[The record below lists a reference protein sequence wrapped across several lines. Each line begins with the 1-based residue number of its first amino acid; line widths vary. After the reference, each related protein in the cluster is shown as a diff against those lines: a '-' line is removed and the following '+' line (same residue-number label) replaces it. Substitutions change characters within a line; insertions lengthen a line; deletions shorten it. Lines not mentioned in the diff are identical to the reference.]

1 MTPRRAFAVAAI
13 ALAALAGCGDGDGDS
28 DVSAASSTTTTTAS
42 EAAAEP
48 NTVVLKGVKF
58 NPERLTV
65 KVGDTVTWKWD
76 DGKVPH
82 DVNGGDAFKSEIQE
96 AGTFEHT
103 FTEAGEFEYKC
114 TVHPTMMGTV
124 EVTE

>member
-1 MTPRRAFAVAAI
+1 MTPRRALAVAAI
-13 ALAALAGCGDGDGDS
+13 ALAALSGCGDSDGDS
-28 DVSAASSTTTTTAS
+28 DVSAASTTTTTTAS
-42 EAAAEP
+42 EPATEP

-58 NPERLTV
+58 NPERITV
-65 KVGDTVTWKWD
+65 KAGDTVTWKWD
-76 DGKVPH
+76 DGTVPH

-96 AGTFEHT
+96 EGTFEHT